1 MVKRILII
9 NTISNGSVFQELRN
23 LLVDMPKDIEWVD
36 ASTLNI
42 SHCVGCNYCWLKTP
56 GICTIKDDY
65 EILLK
70 KMIHSDE
77 MWVISDTS
85 FGFISHKAKNIFDRI
100 MPFVTMYLQFKGDE
114 MRHIMR
120 YDNKLD
126 IGIIYSGEGDQKY
139 LERWCKRAALNFGS
153 KSLGVFSEDKL
164 KEAVSCM

>member
-1 MVKRILII
+1 MSKRILII
-9 NTISNGSVFQELRN
+9 NTISNGSTFHELRK
-23 LLVDMPKDIEWVD
+23 LLSDMPNNVEWVD

-42 SHCVGCNYCWLKTP
+42 SHCIGCNYCWLKTP

-77 MWVISDTS
+77 LWVISETS
-85 FGFISHKAKNIFDRI
+85 FGFISPVAKNIFDRI
-100 MPFVTMYLQFKGDE
+100 MPLVTMYLQFKGGE

-126 IGIIYSGEGDQKY
+126 VGIIYSGDGDQKY
-139 LERWCKRAALNFGS
+139 LERWCKRTALNFGS
-153 KSLGVFSEDKL
+153 ESLGVFSEDKL